1 MLLLVV
7 PDALYLLQV
16 EWANTLNRASTPLC
30 ERGKRRGEGLVF
42 GI

>member
-16 EWANTLNRASTPLC
+16 EWACTLNRANTPLH
-30 ERGKRRGEGLVF
+30 ERSKRRGEGLVF